1 MALAILVRVE
11 SSKYTLLILVLDL
24 LRISQFSDSY
34 CGNSLIIRLCDSIGG
49 SSRSLSALWSFWAWV
64 SFITFRALLTLQSL
78 WASFT
83 LRALGSSISFRASWS
98 LFTFISLWTLRTNL
112 TRLTRFTFRAL
123 NTRISFITFSSL
135 GSSIT
140 LWPFKHFNLFRSQ
153 AIKFNYSRWVRI
165 TFRSLCSSWAYINI
179 LSRFIFL

>member
-83 LRALGSSISFRASWS
+83 LRALRNSLSFW
-98 LFTFISLWTLRTNL
+98 
-112 TRLTRFTFRAL
+112 AL
-123 NTRISFITFSSL
+123 NTLFHFILFYVFGSILPSL
-135 GSSIT
+135 
-140 LWPFKHFNLFRSQ
+140 
-153 AIKFNYSRWVRI
+153 
-165 TFRSLCSSWAYINI
+165 
-179 LSRFIFL
+179 